1 MRIQKTH
8 ALKAWQIYEQIVLKK
23 HVNDDFQKHVHKKI
37 KKHGNEEIE

>member
-1 MRIQKTH
+1 MRIQETH